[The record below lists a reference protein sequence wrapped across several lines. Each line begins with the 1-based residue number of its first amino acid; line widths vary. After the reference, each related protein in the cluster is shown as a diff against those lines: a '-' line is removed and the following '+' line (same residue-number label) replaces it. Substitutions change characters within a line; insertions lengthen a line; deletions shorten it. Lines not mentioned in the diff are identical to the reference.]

1 MEIILKNNAKAETF
15 VAIFQHMRIFSDH
28 VNIIFDENR
37 MYLQSMDTSRVSIF
51 EVELQKDW
59 FDNYE
64 NSTAVCL
71 GISASLLYKILS
83 AREKTQELNI
93 VYNEEESD
101 KLSLHFTSD
110 NKSIFDK
117 HFEMPLIDIEEQ
129 LMEIPETDSHAEL
142 TINSTNFANIINQL
156 KMFGD
161 TLDID
166 CSEEK
171 ICLHSSGQETGKMS
185 VEIGIDDL
193 NEFSINE
200 GANLKLSFSLTC
212 LHNICLYNKICK
224 EVDIKWITD
233 FPMQVTY
240 KIDEKAKMKF
250 YLAPKISDD

>member
-1 MEIILKNNAKAETF
+1 MEITLKNNAKAETF
-15 VAIFQHMRIFSDH
+15 VSIFQYMRIFSDN
-28 VNIIFDENR
+28 VNVIFEENR

-59 FDNYE
+59 FDKYE
-64 NSTAVCL
+64 SSKSICL
-71 GISASLLYKILS
+71 GMSTSLLYKILS

-93 VYNEEESD
+93 IYNEEDSD
-101 KLSLHFTSD
+101 KLSLHFTCD
-110 NKSIFDK
+110 NKSVFDK
-117 HFEMPLIDIEEQ
+117 HFEMPLIDIDEQ
-129 LMEIPETDSHAEL
+129 LMEIPETESHAEL
-142 TINSTNFANIINQL
+142 TINSVNFANIINQL

-161 TLDID
+161 TLDIE

-171 ICLHSSGQETGKMS
+171 IILYSNSQETGKMS

-233 FPMQVTY
+233 FPMQITY

>member
-1 MEIILKNNAKAETF
+1 MEISLKNNAKSDAF
-15 VAIFQHMRIFSDH
+15 VAIFQHMKIFSDH
-28 VNIIFDENR
+28 VNITFDENR

-51 EVELQKDW
+51 EVELHKDW
-59 FDNYE
+59 FDKYE
-64 NSTAVCL
+64 NTTAVCL
-71 GISASLLYKILS
+71 GISSNLLYKILS
-83 AREKTQELNI
+83 AREKTQEINI
-93 VYNEEESD
+93 VYDVDESD
-101 KLSLHFTSD
+101 KLSLHFTCD
-110 NKSIFDK
+110 NKAIFDK
-117 HFEMPLIDIEEQ
+117 HFEMPLIDIDEQ
-129 LMEIPETDSHAEL
+129 LVEIPESESHAEL
-142 TINSTNFANIINQL
+142 IINSTNFANIINQL

-161 TLDID
+161 TLEIA

-171 ICLHSSGQETGKMS
+171 IALYSSSQDMGKMS

-224 EVDIKWITD
+224 DVEIKWIAD
-233 FPMQVTY
+233 FPMQISY